1 MRYMGSKLRIK
12 KEIVPILQE
21 MIDNNEIK
29 TYVEP
34 FVGGANVID
43 AIKCERRI
51 GGDNHEY
58 LIALLEHVR
67 DGGEL
72 PTEVSK
78 ELYDDVRKNKNT
90 KKYEDWYVGAVG
102 FLASYNGR
110 YFDGGYAK
118 TIITKTG
125 TIRDYYNEAKRNL
138 EKQRLQL
145 SGIDFL
151 FCDYKHFSNFEKC
164 LIYCDI
170 PYKNTKQFST
180 SKNFDH
186 DEFWNWVRYMSK
198 KNIVIVSELCSP
210 NDFKCIWK
218 QKITRTQD
226 NRKREVSIEKL
237 FIYKGD
243 VDGE

>member
-1 MRYMGSKLRIK
+1 M
-12 KEIVPILQE
+12 
-21 MIDNNEIK
+21 
-29 TYVEP
+29 
-34 FVGGANVID
+34 
-43 AIKCERRI
+43 
-51 GGDNHEY
+51 
-58 LIALLEHVR
+58 
-67 DGGEL
+67 
-72 PTEVSK
+72 
-78 ELYDDVRKNKNT
+78 
-90 KKYEDWYVGAVG
+90 
-102 FLASYNGR
+102 
-110 YFDGGYAK
+110 
-118 TIITKTG
+118 
-125 TIRDYYNEAKRNL
+125 
-138 EKQRLQL
+138 
-145 SGIDFL
+145 